1 MNDLR
6 YAARLLRKSP
16 LFTAAIVLTIA
27 IGIGATTAIFSVVN
41 TVLLRPLPFGDPDR
55 LMQVSEKNDTLRLPT
70 FAASVL
76 NYLSWK
82 ERSQSFEQ
90 LGAAGFA
97 NFNLS
102 GRGDPEQ
109 LSGSTMSPSLV
120 SLLGVKPVVGRSF
133 NDGEDKPGA
142 APVAMISE
150 ALWRRRFG
158 ADPAVVGGPVTLNNV
173 AYTLVGIAPASLTL
187 LTAGDVWV
195 PLTINPPREIRLNH
209 VIVVFGRLKQG
220 VSQEQAQTEMDA
232 VARQM
237 GVDYPEV
244 KEWGVQLV
252 SMRDAFVS
260 SQLRTALLVLLSAVG
275 FVLLIACANVANLL
289 LARATTRRK
298 EIAVRTAMGAG
309 RARLIG
315 QLLIESLGFS
325 VLGGIAGLA
334 IAVGMVRV
342 INRTLPPNVLPIPD
356 ISLDATVLLF
366 AVAMTLTTGVL
377 FGIAPAWQTA
387 KADLNEV
394 LKEATRG
401 STGARPLLRNSLA
414 AAELALATMLLI
426 GAGLLVQ
433 SLLQLQRVRLGFEPA
448 NVLTFQVSPPPT
460 KYDGAKTGLFYRQ
473 LLDSLRA
480 LPGVR
485 AAATSSGIP
494 FGAGSYNTSPM
505 ETVGKS
511 VLPPHTAVP
520 IDWRLVSPGYFQ
532 AMNIPLVRGREFTD
546 GDGPG
551 APLVTIVSRATARTY
566 WGDDDPIGRVIRRV
580 GDTRE
585 WTVVGVVGDIRSTA
599 LTRESPAM
607 YYPSVN
613 RALPAMDIVV
623 RTDQAPTSVLPA
635 VRQRVRE
642 LDPEL
647 PLANI
652 RTLEEWVSGSAAQPR
667 LNAVLLAIFAAVAL
681 VIAAIGIYGVLA
693 YSVSQRT
700 REIGLRM
707 ALGAQRHGVIRLIVR
722 EGMMLGIVGIGVGL
736 AGALALSRA
745 LTALVYGISLRDPVT
760 YIVVAGTL
768 GFVALAAC
776 SIPAIR
782 ASRVDPM
789 VALRSE

>member
-1 MNDLR
+1 VLMNDLR
-6 YAARLLRKSP
+6 YATRLLRKSP

-41 TVLLRPLPFGDPDR
+41 AVLLRPLPFGDPGR

-82 ERSQSFEQ
+82 ERTQSFEQ

-109 LSGSTMSPSLV
+109 LAGSTMSPSLV
-120 SLLGVKPVVGRSF
+120 PLLGVKPVAGRSF
-133 NDGEDKPGA
+133 NEGEDRPGA

-158 ADPAVVGGPVTLNNV
+158 ADPTVVDRPITLNGIG
-173 AYTLVGIAPASLTL
+173 YTLVGVAPASLTL
-187 LTAGDVWV
+187 LTGGDVWI
-195 PLTINPPREIRLNH
+195 PLTIDPPREIRLNH
-209 VIVVFGRLKQG
+209 VILVFGRLKSG
-220 VSQEQAQTEMDA
+220 ISQAQAQIEMNA
-232 VARQM
+232 VSRQV
-237 GVDYPEV
+237 GVDFPEV

-298 EIAVRTAMGAG
+298 EIAVRTAMGASRG
-309 RARLIG
+309 RLLG
-315 QLLIESLGFS
+315 QLLVESLGFS
-325 VLGGIAGLA
+325 VLGGILGLA
-334 IAVGMVRV
+334 IAASMLRV

-356 ISLDATVLLF
+356 IPLDATVLFF
-366 AVAMTLTTGVL
+366 AVATTLATGLL
-377 FGIAPAWQTA
+377 FGLAPAWQAA

-401 STGARPLLRNSLA
+401 STGTRPFVRNGLA

-433 SLLQLQRVRLGFEPA
+433 SLMQLQHARLGFEPS
-448 NVLTFQVSPPPT
+448 NVLTFQVSPT
-460 KYDGAKTGLFYRQ
+460 KYDNAKSGVFYRQ
-473 LLDSLRA
+473 LLESLRA

-485 AAATSSGIP
+485 GAAVSSGIP

-505 ETVGKS
+505 MTVGKS
-511 VLPPHTAVP
+511 VLPPGTAVP
-520 IDWRLVSPGYFQ
+520 IDWRIVSPGYFQ
-532 AMNIPLVRGREFTD
+532 AMNIPLVRGRDFTD
-546 GDGPG
+546 ADGPG
-551 APLVTIVSRATARTY
+551 APLVTIVSRATAQIY
-566 WGDDDPIGRVIRRV
+566 WGDDDPIGRVIRRQ
-580 GDTRE
+580 GDKRE
-585 WTVVGVVGDIRSTA
+585 WTVVGVAGDVRSTA

-607 YYPSVN
+607 YYPSVS
-613 RALPAMDIVV
+613 RALPLMDVVV
-623 RTDQAPTSVLPA
+623 RTDRAPTSVLAA

-647 PLANI
+647 PLANV

-667 LNAVLLAIFAAVAL
+667 LNAILLAVFAGVAL
-681 VIAAIGIYGVLA
+681 IIAAIGIYGVLA

-707 ALGAQRHGVIRLIVR
+707 ALGAQRHGVVRLIVR
-722 EGMMLGIVGIGVGL
+722 EGMTLGLVGIGAG
-736 AGALALSRA
+736 ATGALALSRA
-745 LTALVYGISLRDPVT
+745 LTALVFGISLRDPLT
-760 YIVVAGTL
+760 YVVVAGTL
-768 GFVALAAC
+768 GIVALAAC
-776 SIPAIR
+776 SVPAFR

-789 VALRSE
+789 IALRHE